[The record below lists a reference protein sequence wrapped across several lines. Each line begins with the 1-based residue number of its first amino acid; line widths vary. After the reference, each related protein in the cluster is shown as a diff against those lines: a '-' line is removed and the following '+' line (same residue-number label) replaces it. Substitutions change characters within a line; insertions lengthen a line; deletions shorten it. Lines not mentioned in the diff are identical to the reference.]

1 MKGWRVMDDKMLLE
15 FVNNLLTQTELNKVR
30 WYTGPTKEFPYENNQ
45 FVWWTNIY
53 NGTIFLQR
61 NFDGFNKPTINMF
74 IKPNISSI
82 YDIRDYHIC
91 CEEEFQK
98 RLYKLYKTLC
108 YTCPKLET
116 FIKSFLQ
123 GAEEMPDLFIDKKE
137 GDKGK

>member
-1 MKGWRVMDDKMLLE
+1 MRY
-15 FVNNLLTQTELNKVR
+15 FIFQKVVK
-30 WYTGPTKEFPYENNQ
+30 WC
-45 FVWWTNIY
+45 
-53 NGTIFLQR
+53 
-61 NFDGFNKPTINMF
+61 MF